1 MKVPFFITLLL
12 CLSCSQERAS
22 SLIKSLHQSNKQI
35 VQKIHLTE
43 DDLLILEIHYPHLL
57 EKIILQEGLGVKDII
72 ILHEIGL
79 KENVLIHVLKY
90 TDSHFILSADEVVL
104 LQLEGVPSSV
114 IHFMIDS

>member
-57 EKIILQEGLGVKDII
+57 EKIIL
-72 ILHEIGL
+72 HEIGL